1 MAAFFI
7 FLLALILIIFFSVLS
22 FGLSILR
29 GIWGLFFPGKRHNR
43 SFAGNAHNYTGHEDF
58 GPQSNDNCRKERN
71 KIFDRNEGEYVD
83 FEEVSK

>member
-7 FLLALILIIFFSVLS
+7 FLLALVLIIFFSVLS
-22 FGLSILR
+22 FGLSIIR
-29 GIWGLFFPGKRHNR
+29 GILGLFFPGKRR
-43 SFAGNAHNYTGHEDF
+43 SHSYAGHAQNYTEHNDF
-58 GPQSNDNCRKERN
+58 GPTENAGGRKERN